1 MKLRVGAWGKDR
13 NWRGVK
19 DGAWSKDRN
28 RRGDWLELGVKT
40 GAGVGVRA
48 GVWGKERSWR
58 EVESLNVG

>member
-13 NWRGVK
+13 NWREVK

-40 GAGVGVRA
+40 GAGVG
-48 GVWGKERSWR
+48 
-58 EVESLNVG
+58 